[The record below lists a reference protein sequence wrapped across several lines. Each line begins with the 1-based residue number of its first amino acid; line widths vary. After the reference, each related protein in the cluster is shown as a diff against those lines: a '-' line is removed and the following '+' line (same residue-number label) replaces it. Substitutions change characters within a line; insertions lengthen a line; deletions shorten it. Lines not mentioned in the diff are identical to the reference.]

1 MRGTALSATLSAL
14 LGVTEPALYGVNL
27 RLKKPFIAMLIGS
40 AIGGCIMGLVKITA
54 PTFVTPMLLTAPLFL
69 GKCPNPVIGFL
80 SIPLT
85 YIITFAI
92 TYFFGFEDVED

>member
-1 MRGTALSATLSAL
+1 
-14 LGVTEPALYGVNL
+14 ALYGVNL

-54 PTFVTPMLLTAPLFL
+54 PTFVTPSLLTSPIFL
-69 GKCPNPVIGFL
+69 SKCSNAVIGFL

-85 YIITFAI
+85 YFITFALA
-92 TYFFGFEDVED
+92 YFFGFEDPKED